1 MPFGL
6 ARRFTRPVADLPQSA
21 FAIAINFQS
30 GPWRHLQWVDAYRQP
45 QTLVAF
51 APTVPWQLAEH

>member
-1 MPFGL
+1 MSLCGRSKWVRFFIGEGTMPFGL

-30 GPWRHLQWVDAYRQP
+30 GPWRHLQWVDAYR
-45 QTLVAF
+45 
-51 APTVPWQLAEH
+51 